1 METQTQENIIEDGMT
16 FEQMLNESYAKDNVT
31 EGAIVTGSILTVTKD
46 FVIVDVGYKSEGMVP
61 VNEFSAINGEL
72 QINVGDPIDVLVESR
87 ENEYGLMVLSKEKAD
102 RLKVWDEISDACER
116 DEVVEGVVLSRVK
129 GGLQVDIG
137 VKAFLPGS
145 QVDLRPMR
153 NLDKLIGERFKFKV
167 IKFNKKRGN
176 IVLSRRA
183 LLEEERQSKRSTT
196 LEILAEGAMMKGVVK
211 NLTDYGAFI
220 DLGGIDGLLHVSD
233 MSWGRVQ
240 HPAEKFK
247 VGDEVDVKVLKWD
260 PATEKVSL
268 GLKQIREDPWLTVE
282 NDFPVGARVSGKVVS
297 LADYGA
303 FIELAPGV
311 EGLIHVSEMSWT
323 KRVKHPAKVVDIG
336 DDINAIVLDIDQDSK
351 RISLGMKQVEL
362 IHGAYSARSTL
373 WVRLFATRYATSPTL
388 VSSLVSK
395 MVSMAWFTSAICPGP
410 IA

>member
-1 METQTQENIIEDGMT
+1 M
-16 FEQMLNESYAKDNVT
+16 
-31 EGAIVTGSILTVTKD
+31 
-46 FVIVDVGYKSEGMVP
+46 
-61 VNEFSAINGEL
+61 
-72 QINVGDPIDVLVESR
+72 
-87 ENEYGLMVLSKEKAD
+87 
-102 RLKVWDEISDACER
+102 
-116 DEVVEGVVLSRVK
+116 
-129 GGLQVDIG
+129 
-137 VKAFLPGS
+137 
-145 QVDLRPMR
+145 
-153 NLDKLIGERFKFKV
+153 
-167 IKFNKKRGN
+167 
-176 IVLSRRA
+176 SRRA

-268 GLKQIREDPWLTVE
+268 EPSQIREDPWLTVE

-351 RISLGMKQVEL
+351 RISLGMKQVEPNPWSL
-362 IHGAYSARSTL
+362 SAKPIPCGCGYSRPGTQHLRL
-373 WVRLFATRYATSPTL
+373 WYLRWYRRRYRWLGSHQRFVLDPSREA
-388 VSSLVSK
+388 
-395 MVSMAWFTSAICPGP
+395 SAKCTKR
-410 IA
+410 